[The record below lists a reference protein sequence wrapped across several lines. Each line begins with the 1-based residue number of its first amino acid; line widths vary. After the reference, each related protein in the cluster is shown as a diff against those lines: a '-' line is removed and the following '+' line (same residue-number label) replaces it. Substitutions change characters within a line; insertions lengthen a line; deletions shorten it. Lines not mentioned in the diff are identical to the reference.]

1 VKKCREVVPPDQGG
15 HDQVFV
21 GQALLAACKIH
32 ENQFYGATI
41 LKVIR
46 RSVGVALMIPL
57 TKEGIRKRVRRGTKL

>member
-1 VKKCREVVPPDQGG
+1 MHLLEKCREIVPPDQSG

-32 ENQFYGATI
+32 ENQFYEATI

-57 TKEGIRKRVRRGTKL
+57 IKRESENV